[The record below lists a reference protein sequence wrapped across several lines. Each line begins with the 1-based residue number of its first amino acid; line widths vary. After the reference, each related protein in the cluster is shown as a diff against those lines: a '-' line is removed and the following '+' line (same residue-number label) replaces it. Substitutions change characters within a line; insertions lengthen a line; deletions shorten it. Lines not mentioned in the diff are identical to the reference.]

1 MYEITVAEHP
11 DFKIPYFGFRG
22 TPVGIDV
29 FRVAHTGIRPVID
42 GGLAGRN
49 GGQIGAGI
57 LRAPLAC
64 FTGAAQAYQAKS
76 GIQVSMEPGVAG

>member
-1 MYEITVAEHP
+1 VAEHP
-11 DFKIPYFGFRG
+11 DFLIPYFGFRG

-29 FRVAHTGIRPVID
+29 FKVTQTGVTPVID
-42 GGLAGRN
+42 GGLAGKN

-64 FTGAAQAYQAKS
+64 FTAAEQAYRRL
-76 GIQVSMEPGVAG
+76 